1 MTGRAGLRRW
11 RASKWVCKNTI
22 HTHTD
27 VLCTR
32 ELAGGNTRG
41 KRTEL
46 HSCRCS
52 RSRGS
57 ASCRFFRQHRMLCH
71 GSWTGLHS
79 AVVSLELHLLCPNTA
94 LGQAWVHVCTSVAG
108 KRGRTV
114 TAPRSDCRANA
125 LAPSLTV
132 HRLRTLPRLKAP
144 STDGLDSTPR
154 PEPDLG
160 QLVNVWGV
168 PYSVMNC
175 GVQQRPKAAQVH
187 GRVREGCVGHTEGS

>member
-32 ELAGGNTRG
+32 ELAGGNTGG

-94 LGQAWVHVCTSVAG
+94 LSQAWVHVCTSVAG

-114 TAPRSDCRANA
+114 TAPRSDCNANA

-132 HRLRTLPRLKAP
+132 HRLRTLQRLKAP
-144 STDGLDSTPR
+144 STDGLDSTKTLYELR
-154 PEPDLG
+154 DHRSRSARE
-160 QLVNVWGV
+160 
-168 PYSVMNC
+168 SC
-175 GVQQRPKAAQVH
+175 G
-187 GRVREGCVGHTEGS
+187 GSRIPS